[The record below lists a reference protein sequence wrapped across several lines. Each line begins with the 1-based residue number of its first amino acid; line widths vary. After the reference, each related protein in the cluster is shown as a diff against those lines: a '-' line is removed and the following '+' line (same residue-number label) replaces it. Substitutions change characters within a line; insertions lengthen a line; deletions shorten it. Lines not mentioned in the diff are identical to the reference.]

1 MNQAA
6 LSYAALFRATLPE
19 TALEIAALLVL
30 VVDLGFLRKAALQIR
45 TAVAAVIGI
54 AGCIAAVWAVYAAG
68 WGGFGAGS
76 DLLLAAGGSAGVAQV
91 AILVLTAL
99 TLLLVVDSGSA
110 DSSFTRNAGEYVSVV
125 LMAAAGGLII
135 SAAQDLLVIFVGLE
149 LLSLGLYILT
159 AFAKQSG
166 KSAEAAIKYYL
177 FGGMSAA
184 FLLFG
189 FSYLYGLSGSTSLP
203 KIVLGTYLASA
214 RGGTPLLLIA
224 LVMIAAGLGF
234 KIAAFPFHLWA
245 PDTYEGAPAPAAAF
259 IASVSKVASFALLI
273 SISYA
278 ILWWPAML
286 HLKGGGVTFT
296 SSLAGTPQ
304 PPVTVGFVT
313 SWPMILM
320 DLSVLSMI
328 FGNLAALAQSSVR
341 RLLAYSAIAHAGYI
355 LLGLAFFGWTNLSA
369 EAILYYIVTYGL
381 TTIGAFGVVGV
392 VERATGSDKLDAFLG
407 LHKRNPLL
415 AAVLLVLFLSLAGI
429 PPLVGFW
436 AKFNLFAAVLTLG
449 SGPFP
454 VPGPLSSLPHE
465 ALILVALAIAF
476 SAVSLYY
483 YLQVLKRAYVMPAT
497 DESPIKAHPV
507 TLAVLVLITAAVI
520 VLGCFP
526 ALLQNWIASFYGM

>member
-1 MNQAA
+1 MNYAA

-19 TALEIAALLVL
+19 TALEIAALLVI
-30 VVDLGFLRKAALQIR
+30 VVDLGFLRKATLPIR
-45 TAVAAVIGI
+45 TAFAAVIGVV
-54 AGCIAAVWAVYAAG
+54 GCIAAIWAVYAAG
-68 WGGFGAGS
+68 WSGFSAGS
-76 DLLLAAGGSAGVAQV
+76 DLLLAAGGSAGVAEV
-91 AILVLTAL
+91 AILVVTAL
-99 TLLLVVDSGSA
+99 TLLLVVDS
-110 DSSFTRNAGEYVSVV
+110 SFTRNPGEYVSVI

-159 AFAKQSG
+159 AFNKQSG

-189 FSYLYGLSGSTSLP
+189 FSYLYGLSGSTYLP
-203 KIVLGTYLASA
+203 RVIYGANVAGTQ
-214 RGGTPLLLIA
+214 GGAPLLAIA

-234 KIAAFPFHLWA
+234 KVAAVPFHLWA

-286 HLKGGGVTFT
+286 HATRGRVSARVIPPGGPLPHYAPSFIT
-296 SSLAGTPQ
+296 A
-304 PPVTVGFVT
+304 
-313 SWPMILM
+313 WPMILVV
-320 DLSVLSMI
+320 LSVLSMI
-328 FGNLAALAQSSVR
+328 LGNLAALVQSSVR

-355 LLGLAFFGWTNLSA
+355 LLGLAFFSSTNASA
-369 EAILYYIVTYGL
+369 QAILYYIVTYGL

-392 VERATGSDKLDAFLG
+392 VERAIGSDKLDAFLG
-407 LHKRNPLL
+407 LHKRSPFL

-436 AKFNLFAAVLTLG
+436 AKFNLFAAVLG
-449 SGPFP
+449 RGFHGFK
-454 VPGPLSSLPHE
+454 GPLSSLPTE
-465 ALILVALAIAF
+465 ALTLVALAIAF

-483 YLQVLKRAYVMPAT
+483 YLQVLKRAYVMAAG
-497 DESPIKAHPV
+497 DESPIRVHPV
-507 TLAVLVLITAAVI
+507 TLAVLFTIAVAVL

-526 ALLQNWIASFYGM
+526 ALLQNWIAGFYPAM